1 MTVPSV
7 GKILNDAQVSLAVH
21 KKCVKQ
27 MIQRRHADQD
37 TFLPELCNAIL
48 PVLLEFKVRAPWLR
62 PARRAADRRLPAV
75 FRAPRPRVPST
86 LSSNTRDDTRGD
98 LSPRSA
104 FSFFAL
110 LCYVFVRLA
119 DAFPPLRPRPPPDSK
134 THAQRDLCAER
145 EEFAA
150 MASRLREGNLESG
163 EERAASMNAKAHTGW
178 ELHCKMGD
186 EAHARALDAWE
197 LRREKWEETKRRIA
211 LRHDKR
217 PGDLAMERCD
227 EHRRKMEIM
236 SHLDMAA
243 PVHEREGGMSWEWRM
258 SLRNNWTRYVCVG
271 NVFSELYYVRDEL
284 AFADPV
290 HVRRRK
296 NVEDGESYSLA
307 RGRSVLSSRYLDARR
322 ARLRKRVKDVLPGEL
337 DDEDV
342 EMLEVVGEGVASLAE
357 RRANRRITFE
367 DLEERIAETSVE
379 TWAAIQKR
387 RADERAREANERA
400 ARLAERERA
409 EIERLASLGPHVRVR
424 DARLNAEA
432 VVSARDG
439 ATQEGETRDAARDG
453 GATKVSTVVH
463 NTGTTALWFRWIREE
478 PPGAR
483 ALGETLKTLT
493 LARTKPKRE
502 KPPSRAFYLAE
513 QEGSLLPGE
522 SRVVTW
528 TFKCAAPGVYLD
540 SWRLETRPR
549 PRGGDPPP
557 VSLRGVAS
565 LEDVKSFARRGL
577 DAELERRRMR
587 AKVETAVE
595 TILKGVRTPSPEK
608 RRATRPEPAPTG
620 REVGL
625 WLAGNRER
633 KPRAYY
639 HPEAFARTWKTLR
652 EAEKALAMLPQLF
665 EVLHQSINPA
675 ADRAAILL
683 QLGFPWAPCADASS
697 LSRQTAAA
705 TQQAGQA
712 VAQLSELHLQTSCST
727 AGTLRKNVQD

>member
-1 MTVPSV
+1 MAPR
-7 GKILNDAQVSLAVH
+7 GPRAN
-21 KKCVKQ
+21 
-27 MIQRRHADQD
+27 RRG
-37 TFLPELCNAIL
+37 
-48 PVLLEFKVRAPWLR
+48 
-62 PARRAADRRLPAV
+62 RRAAWDVLGDVAEYETTLRAKIAEERAKLPPTPEHLPDLPHHLQRQQMRVADGE
-75 FRAPRPRVPST
+75 FHDHYSRA
-86 LSSNTRDDTRGD
+86 
-98 LSPRSA
+98 
-104 FSFFAL
+104 
-110 LCYVFVRLA
+110 Y
-119 DAFPPLRPRPPPDSK
+119 
-134 THAQRDLCAER
+134 RDLCAER

-633 KPRAYY
+633 NPRAY
-639 HPEAFARTWKTLR
+639 
-652 EAEKALAMLPQLF
+652 
-665 EVLHQSINPA
+665 
-675 ADRAAILL
+675 
-683 QLGFPWAPCADASS
+683 
-697 LSRQTAAA
+697 
-705 TQQAGQA
+705 
-712 VAQLSELHLQTSCST
+712 
-727 AGTLRKNVQD
+727 